1 MWWWILTVLFF
12 LISVGVSTLVYFS
25 LRRINQY
32 EGLIIEFQNIIEFAT
47 TKMKQV
53 DANGHYESDD
63 ETGFFFQQLK
73 ELQELL
79 NGIFENEETEENSDA
94 QKEKDK
100 VDNLK
105 QKFEELFA

>member
-1 MWWWILTVLFF
+1 MLYEIFFILFF
-12 LISVGVSTLVYFS
+12 LISVVSSTILYFA

-32 EGLIIEFQNIIEFAT
+32 EGLIMEFQNIIEFAT

-53 DANGHYESDD
+53 DARGHYEADD

-79 NGIFENEETEENSDA
+79 NGIFENEEVEENISA
-94 QKEKDK
+94 EKE
-100 VDNLK
+100 
-105 QKFEELFA
+105 

>member
-1 MWWWILTVLFF
+1 MWWWILTILFF
-12 LISVGVSTLVYFS
+12 LIGVGSSALVYFS

-32 EGLIIEFQNIIEFAT
+32 EGLIVEFQRIIEFAT

-53 DANGHYESDD
+53 DARGHYEADD

-79 NGIFENEETEENSDA
+79 NGVFENEDEENSGV
-94 QKEKDK
+94 KEPEK
-100 VDNLK
+100 
-105 QKFEELFA
+105 E

>member
-1 MWWWILTVLFF
+1 MWWWILTILFF
-12 LISVGVSTLVYFS
+12 LFSVGTSTLVYFS

-32 EGLIIEFQNIIEFAT
+32 EGLIVEFQRIIEFAT

-53 DANGHYESDD
+53 DAKGHYESDD

-79 NGIFENEETEENSDA
+79 NGIFENEQIEENSSA
-94 QKEKDK
+94 EEKE
-100 VDNLK
+100 
-105 QKFEELFA
+105 

>member
-1 MWWWILTVLFF
+1 MWWWILTILFF
-12 LISVGVSTLVYFS
+12 LIGVGSTTLVYFS

-32 EGLIIEFQNIIEFAT
+32 EGLIIEIQKIIEFAT

-53 DANGHYESDD
+53 DAKGHYESDD

-79 NGIFENEETEENSDA
+79 NGIFENEEVKEISSSAEE
-94 QKEKDK
+94 KE
-100 VDNLK
+100 
-105 QKFEELFA
+105 

>member
-1 MWWWILTVLFF
+1 MWWLLTILFF
-12 LISVGVSTLVYFS
+12 LISVASTALVYFS

-53 DANGHYESDD
+53 DARGHYESDD

-79 NGIFENEETEENSDA
+79 NGIFENEEEESGGA
-94 QKEKDK
+94 KEEK
-100 VDNLK
+100 N
-105 QKFEELFA
+105 

>member
-1 MWWWILTVLFF
+1 MWWILTILFF
-12 LISVGVSTLVYFS
+12 LISVASTTLVYFS

-32 EGLIIEFQNIIEFAT
+32 EGFIIELQNIIEFAT

-53 DANGHYESDD
+53 DARGHYEADD

-79 NGIFENEETEENSDA
+79 NGIFETEEA
-94 QKEKDK
+94 KENNDS
-100 VDNLK
+100 
-105 QKFEELFA
+105 A